1 MYGGRRSIVSNIDLL
16 NDYECVNGIMEVI
29 SFEDEEFSL
38 RLELEY
44 WLLFVSL
51 LKYSWVF

>member
-44 WLLFVSL
+44 WLLFVGL